1 MSEVVYKH
9 FSQQLYRLPA
19 DRELQA
25 QIHSIRK
32 ITTAAKHSRFDCDA
46 NEKHHADKYW
56 AFALAEHAVD
66 TGQSKRGKFFTQIRE
81 KYGIKDGSGDPEK
94 KSRPMSQDEV
104 LERMRRKLNG
114 G

>member
-19 DRELQA
+19 DRDLQG

-32 ITTAAKHSRFDCDA
+32 ITTAAKHSRFDTGA

-56 AFALAEHAVD
+56 AFALAEYAID
-66 TGQSKRGKFFTQIRE
+66 KSQSKRGRFMSQIRE
-81 KYGIKDGSGDPEK
+81 KYGIDGNQDQENKP
-94 KSRPMSQDEV
+94 RPMSQSEV
-104 LERMRRKLNG
+104 LGRMRNNRHV
-114 G
+114 

>member
-46 NEKHHADKYW
+46 NDKHHADKYW

-66 TGQSKRGKFFTQIRE
+66 TNQSKRGKFFTQIRE
-81 KYGIKDGSGDPEK
+81 QYGIDGNPEQEQGEK
-94 KSRPMSQDEV
+94 PRPMSQDEV
-104 LERMRRKLNG
+104 LRRMRNKREI
-114 G
+114 